1 MGYQPIIITVS
12 NVRQLVRSSLEREM
26 PGIAVISDME
36 MYSAG
41 SSIQPEIIDEIADEE
56 NE

>member
-1 MGYQPIIITVS
+1 
-12 NVRQLVRSSLEREM
+12 M

-36 MYSAG
+36 MYAAG
-41 SSIQPEIIDEIADEE
+41 SNVSPEIIDEIDEEE